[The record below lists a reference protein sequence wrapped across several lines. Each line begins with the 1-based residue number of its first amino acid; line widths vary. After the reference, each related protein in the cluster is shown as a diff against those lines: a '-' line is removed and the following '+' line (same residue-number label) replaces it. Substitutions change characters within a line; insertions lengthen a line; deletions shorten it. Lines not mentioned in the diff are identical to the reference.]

1 MEKLKNLFKYM
12 NVKVKNLVKFM
23 RVFDIIL
30 GLIMI
35 PFGMVGFLSIAAFAT
50 VLWIPYFIWLI
61 INKVFLPS
69 IDDDFIEFIF
79 ICYGLAVTC
88 LIAPF
93 GIIES
98 SIKTNN

>member
-12 NVKVKNLVKFM
+12 MVL
-23 RVFDIIL
+23 DIIL

-35 PFGMVGFLSIAAFAT
+35 PIGMIGFLSIATFTT

-61 INKVFLPS
+61 INKVFLPN
-69 IDDDFIEFIF
+69 INDDFIEFIF
-79 ICYGLAVTC
+79 ICYGMAVTC

-93 GIIES
+93 TIIEYG
-98 SIKTNN
+98 IKINK

>member
-1 MEKLKNLFKYM
+1 
-12 NVKVKNLVKFM
+12 M

-35 PFGMVGFLSIAAFAT
+35 PFGIAGFLSITAFAT

-69 IDDDFIEFIF
+69 INDDFIEFIF

-98 SIKTNN
+98 NIKTNN

>member
-1 MEKLKNLFKYM
+1 MGKLKNLFKYM
-12 NVKVKNLVKFM
+12 

-30 GLIMI
+30 GFVCI
-35 PFGMVGFLSIAAFAT
+35 PIGMVLFLCIAAFAT
-50 VLWIPYFIWLI
+50 ALWLPYFIWLI
-61 INKVFLPS
+61 FSKVFLS
-69 IDDDFIEFIF
+69 NLDNDDFIEFIF

-98 SIKTNN
+98 AIKK

>member
-1 MEKLKNLFKYM
+1 MR
-12 NVKVKNLVKFM
+12 

-30 GLIMI
+30 GLIGVPI
-35 PFGMVGFLSIAAFAT
+35 GMVLFLCIAAFAT
-50 VLWIPYFIWLI
+50 ALWLPYFVWLI
-61 INKVFLPS
+61 ISKMFFPS

-88 LIAPF
+88 LITPF

-98 SIKTNN
+98 GVKINK

>member
-1 MEKLKNLFKYM
+1 
-12 NVKVKNLVKFM
+12 M

-35 PFGMVGFLSIAAFAT
+35 PFGMVGFLSIATFAT
-50 VLWIPYFIWLI
+50 VLWIPYFIWI
-61 INKVFLPS
+61 IISKVFLPS
-69 IDDDFIEFIF
+69 INDDFIEFIF

-98 SIKTNN
+98 GVKINK

>member
-1 MEKLKNLFKYM
+1 
-12 NVKVKNLVKFM
+12 M
-23 RVFDIIL
+23 RIFDIIL

-35 PFGMVGFLSIAAFAT
+35 PFGMIGFLSIAAFAT
-50 VLWIPYFIWLI
+50 ALWIPYFIWLI

-79 ICYGLAVTC
+79 ICYGLAITC